1 MRRCMELSVGL
12 FRRPSSEQELLLG
25 SCGRSACTEEI
36 GKRVE
41 EQQKDGGEAFLADPE
56 DSIN

>member
-1 MRRCMELSVGL
+1 MELSVGL